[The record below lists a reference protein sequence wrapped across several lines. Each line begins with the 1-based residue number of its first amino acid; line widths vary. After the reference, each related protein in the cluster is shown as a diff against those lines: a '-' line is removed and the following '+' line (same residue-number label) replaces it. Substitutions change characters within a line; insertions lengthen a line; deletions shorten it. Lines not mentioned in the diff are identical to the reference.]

1 MNFKAPISGWALAA
15 ALWVGPAVAEDAG
28 AIRPGD
34 EAMTC
39 EQIAMELS
47 PYVRQ
52 MAPNIQALA
61 TTQQQLYAQGREKYE
76 ERKLENEALTSLA
89 TAGALDKTGA
99 SKRAYQMALMAQKAK
114 EQSENEAFANSPL
127 AKENRAQSGKLTVQG
142 QQMQSNARLQHLM
155 QLAQQIHCD
164 KR

>member
-15 ALWVGPAVAEDAG
+15 ALWVGPAMAEDAG

-127 AKENRAQSGKLTVQG
+127 AKESRSQSEQLAAQGLQL
-142 QQMQSNARLQHLM
+142 QSNVRLQRLL
-155 QLAQQIHCD
+155 QLAQQKHCD
-164 KR
+164 RK

>member
-15 ALWVGPAVAEDAG
+15 ALWVGPAMAEDAG

-76 ERKLENEALTSLA
+76 ERKLENEALTPLA

-114 EQSENEAFANSPL
+114 EQSENEALANSPL
-127 AKENRAQSGKLTVQG
+127 AKESRSQSEQLAAQGLQL
-142 QQMQSNARLQHLM
+142 QSNVRLQRLL
-155 QLAQQIHCD
+155 QLAQQKHCD
-164 KR
+164 RK

>member
-15 ALWVGPAVAEDAG
+15 ALWVGPAMAEDAG

-76 ERKLENEALTSLA
+76 ERKLENEALTPLA

-99 SKRAYQMALMAQKAK
+99 SKRAYQ
-114 EQSENEAFANSPL
+114 EA
-127 AKENRAQSGKLTVQG
+127 G
-142 QQMQSNARLQHLM
+142 
-155 QLAQQIHCD
+155 
-164 KR
+164 

>member
-15 ALWVGPAVAEDAG
+15 ALWVGPAMAEDAG

-39 EQIAMELS
+39 ERIAMELS

-76 ERKLENEALTSLA
+76 ERKLENEALTPLA

-127 AKENRAQSGKLTVQG
+127 AKENRAQSEQLAVQG